1 MTDNSSDI
9 AIPVGTFAFHS
20 PIQSYTI
27 NFHNGTEVVGRF
39 DFNGPK
45 MTFEGNADE
54 SVDLFVK
61 ALSHWFEGR
70 LKQEREAE
78 REACARVCMY
88 MYSLPDLANAWD
100 CAAAIRARGEA

>member
-9 AIPVGTFAFHS
+9 AIPVGTFAFHR

-45 MTFEGNADE
+45 MTFEGDVDA
-54 SVDLFVK
+54 SVELFVK
-61 ALSHWFEGR
+61 ALSHWFDGR

-78 REACARVCMY
+78 RDRCCRIVYGMAGSDNVAQRTVE
-88 MYSLPDLANAWD
+88 
-100 CAAAIRARGEA
+100 AIRGET